1 MCFMSLIAARRP
13 ARRRSASIPQVLA
26 GTLVSLFAMLTVQ
39 MSALTAWVDVVAT
52 PGGMGSQTVDKLG
65 NPLEGWAQVW
75 ANYGSGL
82 WAVYAVVLLLSVV
95 WLWRTILTRP
105 ANAAWGIV
113 PVVIA
118 LSAVFWALNL
128 DRFYS

>member
-1 MCFMSLIAARRP
+1 MCAMSLIATRRP
-13 ARRRSASIPQVLA
+13 ARRRSASIPQVVV
-26 GTLVSLFAMLTVQ
+26 GTLVSLFALLTVQ
-39 MSALTAWVDVVAT
+39 LSALTAWVDVVEA
-52 PGGMGSQTVDKLG
+52 PGGMGSQSVDKLG
-65 NPLEGWAQVW
+65 RPLDGWAQVW

-82 WAVYAVVLLLSVV
+82 WAVYAVVLLLAVV

-105 ANAAWGIV
+105 SNAAWGVV

-128 DRFYS
+128 DRFYF